1 VKRRDFI
8 TLVGGAAAWP
18 IATRAQKPTMPVIG
32 FMSGR
37 APETDTHLLAA
48 FRQGLREQG
57 FVEGENV
64 AIEFRWARGDYER
77 LPLLAAEL
85 VALRVAV
92 LAALGGDLSGA
103 AAKGATSIIPIVF
116 GRGGDP
122 IKSGLVES
130 FGRPGGNAT
139 GYTML
144 TNQMETKR
152 VGLLHE
158 LVPGVT
164 LFGAL
169 INPNF
174 APTARQLQ
182 QFEDATRTI
191 GMQLFVANA
200 SNDTELN
207 NAFASMVQRHVGAFL
222 IAADP
227 YFDTRR
233 EKIIAFAT
241 QARLPA
247 IYHFREFAVAGGLIS
262 YGPSNT
268 EMYGHAGEY
277 VGRILRGAKP
287 ADLPVVQPTKFELVI
302 NLKTA
307 DALNLAVPNSMQ
319 LLADEVIE

>member
-1 VKRRDFI
+1 MKRPRFI
-8 TLVGGAAAWP
+8 SLLGGAALAWP
-18 IATRAQKPTMPVIG
+18 LGARAQQAIPLIG

-64 AIEFRWARGDYER
+64 ATEFRWARGEYDR
-77 LPLLAAEL
+77 LPALAAEL

-103 AAKGATSIIPIVF
+103 AAKDATSTIPIVF
-116 GRGGDP
+116 GSGGDP
-122 IKSGLVES
+122 VKTGLVES

-139 GYTML
+139 GYTLL

-158 LVPGVT
+158 LVPGVA
-164 LFGAL
+164 LLGAL

-174 APTARQLQ
+174 LPAARQLQ
-182 QFEDATRTI
+182 QIEEATRTI
-191 GMQLFVANA
+191 GLQLFAANA
-200 SNDTELN
+200 SNDTELDD
-207 NAFASMVQRHVGAFL
+207 AFASLVQRRIGAFL
-222 IAADP
+222 LAADP
-227 YFDTRR
+227 FFDTRR
-233 EKIIAFAT
+233 EKIIAFAA

-268 EMYGHAGEY
+268 EMYKHAGEY

-287 ADLPVVQPTKFELVI
+287 ADLPVLQPTKFELVI

-307 DALNLAVPNSMQ
+307 NALNLAVPNSMQ